1 MNLHFECQQIRQNW
15 GRQESN
21 LRYSLRKAGVL
32 RPLGLP
38 TGLRPHKKNRNGKKA
53 LRSSGRC
60 GQNKLLILSF
70 QSRLSPSIIASEGV
84 LSRKFWDSSIV
95 GNADDLERAVLWLSL
110 FIGSLHEKTPDV
122 FCYYWA
128 GRISVSSKTLHP
140 VGNPIIQQYCQ
151 G

>member
-60 GQNKLLILSF
+60 GQNKFLILSS
-70 QSRLSPSIIASEGV
+70 QSQLPLILYASEGV
-84 LSRKFWDSSIV
+84 LSRKFWDS
-95 GNADDLERAVLWLSL
+95 WLSL
-110 FIGSLHEKTPDV
+110 VIGSLHEKTPDV
-122 FCYYWA
+122 FCYLGDDGVSA
-128 GRISVSSKTLHP
+128 SLNSVQLS
-140 VGNPIIQQYCQ
+140 GNPIIYSRNRGFTVPVFPFLTQS